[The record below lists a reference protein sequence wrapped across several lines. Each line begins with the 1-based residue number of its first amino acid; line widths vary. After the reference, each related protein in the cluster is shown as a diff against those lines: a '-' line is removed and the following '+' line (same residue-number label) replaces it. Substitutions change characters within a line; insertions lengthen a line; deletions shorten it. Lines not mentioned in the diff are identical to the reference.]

1 MALTRE
7 SVLSETFCMW
17 GQKYVPENFV
27 LKFYDLWGQFASG
40 NSLPCSIYSVGTIEL
55 FHQSFF
61 NTPFYIFIGLQN
73 NVMYITNF
81 VNQGHCSF

>member
-1 MALTRE
+1 MGIESALSGT
-7 SVLSETFCMW
+7 VCMR
-17 GQKYVPENFV
+17 GQKNVPEKFV
-27 LKFYDLWGQFASG
+27 LKFYDLWGQFVSR

-81 VNQGHCSF
+81 VNQGHGSF